1 MAKRITFEGE
11 LQLGHL
17 SMLAAASARELYVEE
32 LHRLAEKDE
41 RIVFVGADSGYS
53 GAENKFREK
62 YPDRMLPVGIAEQ
75 DQVGVAAGL
84 ALCGKI
90 PYISGFGPFLALRT
104 LDQVY
109 TNVCYPNLP
118 VRIVNTHS
126 GLTSASGPTH
136 YNIMD
141 IAIMRTLPN
150 MTFVIPSDANQC
162 VKLIQKSVDHSGP
175 MCIRIARGAEPLV
188 YTEDYE
194 YEIGKAIVAHEGNDV
209 TVVAAG
215 CTVAF
220 AVSAANALEK
230 EGIGVRVLDMHTIRP
245 LDKEAIRMAIRETG
259 RIITAEDHFVV
270 NGLGSAVA
278 DLMADEGLTPKF
290 KRLGIPNDAFPPLG
304 DSYELYA
311 HLGYDP
317 EGIKKAIREILG

>member
-104 LDQVY
+104 LDQVH

-136 YNIMD
+136 AYPPQYD
-141 IAIMRTLPN
+141 LRHSQRRQSMRQ
-150 MTFVIPSDANQC
+150 I
-162 VKLIQKSVDHSGP
+162 
-175 MCIRIARGAEPLV
+175 
-188 YTEDYE
+188 
-194 YEIGKAIVAHEGNDV
+194 
-209 TVVAAG
+209 
-215 CTVAF
+215 
-220 AVSAANALEK
+220 
-230 EGIGVRVLDMHTIRP
+230 
-245 LDKEAIRMAIRETG
+245 
-259 RIITAEDHFVV
+259 
-270 NGLGSAVA
+270 
-278 DLMADEGLTPKF
+278 
-290 KRLGIPNDAFPPLG
+290 
-304 DSYELYA
+304 
-311 HLGYDP
+311 DP
-317 EGIKKAIREILG
+317 EERGSPRPHVYPDCPGRRASGLHGGLRV

>member
-41 RIVFVGADSGYS
+41 RIVFVGADSGYG

-104 LDQVY
+104 LDQVH
-109 TNVCYPNLP
+109 TNLCYPNLP

-162 VKLIQKSVDHSGP
+162 VKLIQKSVDHPGP

-188 YTEDYE
+188 YTEEYE
-194 YEIGKAIVAHEGNDV
+194 YEIGKAIVAHEGNDLV
-209 TVVAAG
+209 PRFVRL
-215 CTVAF
+215 F
-220 AVSAANALEK
+220 AVGLDGGNDKLMDIRRLPFGAAPGRQQTDLSVSPRPKAQAVK
-230 EGIGVRVLDMHTIRP
+230 PAVRLPVFLQP
-245 LDKEAIRMAIRETG
+245 DKCHRLIAKAPRLNEPQ
-259 RIITAEDHFVV
+259 
-270 NGLGSAVA
+270 GLW
-278 DLMADEGLTPKF
+278 
-290 KRLGIPNDAFPPLG
+290 
-304 DSYELYA
+304 
-311 HLGYDP
+311 
-317 EGIKKAIREILG
+317 

>member
-41 RIVFVGADSGYS
+41 RICFRRRDSGYS

-104 LDQVY
+104 LDQVH

-141 IAIMRTLPN
+141 IAIMRTLP
-150 MTFVIPSDANQC
+150 I
-162 VKLIQKSVDHSGP
+162 
-175 MCIRIARGAEPLV
+175 
-188 YTEDYE
+188 
-194 YEIGKAIVAHEGNDV
+194 
-209 TVVAAG
+209 
-215 CTVAF
+215 
-220 AVSAANALEK
+220 
-230 EGIGVRVLDMHTIRP
+230 
-245 LDKEAIRMAIRETG
+245 
-259 RIITAEDHFVV
+259 
-270 NGLGSAVA
+270 
-278 DLMADEGLTPKF
+278 
-290 KRLGIPNDAFPPLG
+290 
-304 DSYELYA
+304 
-311 HLGYDP
+311 
-317 EGIKKAIREILG
+317 

>member
-104 LDQVY
+104 LDQVH
-109 TNVCYPNLP
+109 TNVCYPAAQSCCLTAWSDRLP
-118 VRIVNTHS
+118 SRTRRIRFTLHS
-126 GLTSASGPTH
+126 RLRFISTGGSLFWQPTNRHFRLCRASSSRK
-136 YNIMD
+136 NRSI
-141 IAIMRTLPN
+141 LPMSSTCFSRFWN
-150 MTFVIPSDANQC
+150 
-162 VKLIQKSVDHSGP
+162 
-175 MCIRIARGAEPLV
+175 R
-188 YTEDYE
+188 
-194 YEIGKAIVAHEGNDV
+194 
-209 TVVAAG
+209 
-215 CTVAF
+215 
-220 AVSAANALEK
+220 
-230 EGIGVRVLDMHTIRP
+230 
-245 LDKEAIRMAIRETG
+245 
-259 RIITAEDHFVV
+259 
-270 NGLGSAVA
+270 
-278 DLMADEGLTPKF
+278 
-290 KRLGIPNDAFPPLG
+290 
-304 DSYELYA
+304 
-311 HLGYDP
+311 
-317 EGIKKAIREILG
+317 